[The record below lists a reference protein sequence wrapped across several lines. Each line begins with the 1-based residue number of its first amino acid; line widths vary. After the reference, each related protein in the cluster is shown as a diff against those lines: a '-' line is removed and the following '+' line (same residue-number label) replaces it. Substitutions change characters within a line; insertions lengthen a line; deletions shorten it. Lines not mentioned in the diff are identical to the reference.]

1 MTIIYPATTAIFAAL
16 LAIEFILLSAWI
28 VVGRVR
34 KNALSGDAGDKDFAK
49 RIRSQANFA
58 EYVPFAVLLIA
69 LLEAR
74 GGSHGLVL
82 TLLVVL
88 LIGRLLHPIGMFA
101 PPNSPQQF
109 GCRGG
114 GILATFLVTLIAAIA
129 LLV

>member
-1 MTIIYPATTAIFAAL
+1 MTIVYPATTAIFAAL
-16 LAIEFILLSAWI
+16 LAIEFVLLSSWV
-28 VVGRVR
+28 VVGRVN
-34 KNALSGDAGDKDFAK
+34 KDALFGDADDGTFAK
-49 RIRSQANFA
+49 RIRTQANFA

-74 GGSHGLVL
+74 GGSHGLVI
-82 TLLVVL
+82 TLLVIL
-88 LIGRLLHPIGMFA
+88 LIARLIHPIGMFA

-114 GILATFLVTLIAAIA
+114 GILATFGVTLIAAIA